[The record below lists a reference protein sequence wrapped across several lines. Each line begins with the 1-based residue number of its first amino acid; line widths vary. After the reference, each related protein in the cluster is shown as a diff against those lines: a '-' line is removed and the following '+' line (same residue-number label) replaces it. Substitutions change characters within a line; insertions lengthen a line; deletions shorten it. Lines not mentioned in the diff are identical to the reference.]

1 MNLTRAD
8 VERIVES
15 VLERLDIKV
24 DGENYYS
31 NERTIVLSLDGRE
44 ITRTVLFLNERFDE

>member
-31 NERTIVLSLDGRE
+31 NERTIVLSLDGKE

>member
-8 VERIVES
+8 VERIIES

-24 DGENYYS
+24 EGENYYS
-31 NERTIVLSLDGRE
+31 NERTIVLSLNGKE
-44 ITRTVLFLNERFDE
+44 ITRTVLFLNERYNE